1 MCRARGVVRVQFGS
15 NAAPVPPVDRA
26 LGAALTFFVAAGVGS
41 FGAAFVD
48 PTLPAA
54 ADPAG
59 VARGAIAGVLGT
71 LLLVLGDGY
80 AYLRVA
86 VEGRRWTIEL
96 AVAAVAVF
104 VASALVDLAPVL
116 TVVWVSL
123 AAAVVYYGTVHVGER
138 AADAFDWYDRDA
150 YAWRRRPGPT
160 ADYDRR

>member
-1 MCRARGVVRVQFGS
+1 MQFGS
-15 NAAPVPPVDRA
+15 DAAPVPPVDRA
-26 LGAALTFFVAAGVGS
+26 LGAALTFFVTAGVGS

-54 ADPAG
+54 AGPAG

-96 AVAAVAVF
+96 AVVAVAVLA
-104 VASALVDLAPVL
+104 ASALVDLVPTL
-116 TVVWVSL
+116 TIVWVAL
-123 AAAVVYYGTVHVGER
+123 GAAVVYYGTVHVGER
-138 AADAFDWYDRDA
+138 VAEARDWYDRDA
-150 YAWRRRPGPT
+150 YAWRRRPRPT
-160 ADYDRR
+160 ADSDHR